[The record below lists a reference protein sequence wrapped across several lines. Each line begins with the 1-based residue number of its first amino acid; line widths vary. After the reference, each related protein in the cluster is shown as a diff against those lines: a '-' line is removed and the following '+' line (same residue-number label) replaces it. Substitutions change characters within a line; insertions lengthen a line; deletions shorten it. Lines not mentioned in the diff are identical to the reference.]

1 MNSSRALPLVR
12 FLGLMNWRPGLS
24 VARGVAVIVF
34 ATLAGCSTIAKYDQ
48 AAYEKATA
56 SKAEALALMDK
67 ATESY
72 SSHRRE
78 AEEVALTIEKAYQY
92 DLGRNQNSETIRMWE
107 ILKSP
112 EGNLFGGFLRR
123 WKQKDSFKPD
133 AVTLKKPD
141 IAEAFDQIIG
151 LEIGKRRE
159 KAN

>member
-1 MNSSRALPLVR
+1 VNISRPLPPVR
-12 FLGLMNWRPGLS
+12 FLGLTNWPPGLS
-24 VARGVAVIVF
+24 LAAALAVFAF
-34 ATLAGCSTIAKYDQ
+34 ATLTACSTIAKYDQ

-56 SKAEALALMDK
+56 AKAEALLLMDK

-72 SSHRRE
+72 SSHRNE

-92 DLGRNQNSETIRMWE
+92 DLGRNQNTETIRLWE
-107 ILKSP
+107 ILKNP
-112 EGNLFGGFLRR
+112 DGNLFGGFLRR
-123 WKQKDSFKPD
+123 WRQKGSFTPD
-133 AVTLKKPD
+133 AVALKKPD